1 MATNESTG
9 RATEG
14 RSSCVG
20 DLDLFGG
27 RDRITFDH
35 LCDLRES
42 PGRKGSHADGHAID
56 GILALVDSRVRCV
69 MGMRRRGTQSVFL
82 FLAIGL
88 WLVSSPFVVSQWSKS
103 IESEVVSW
111 DFRKDEP
118 LDALVVLGGGT
129 TRDPFGRSQ
138 FGASG
143 DRVGWGAQLYLTGKT
158 KKLVTTG
165 TSLPGVDHGDGPY
178 QQTTEIWERLKIPGE
193 DIEVLEGHNTFEE
206 MKSLHARRDL
216 WEGKRVGLLTSA
228 FHMPRAMR
236 LARTAGLDLI
246 PVAADYRETT
256 RTRTIL
262 FYLPNPHAMAGLEMI
277 LREKLAAF
285 VSR

>member
-1 MATNESTG
+1 MNQMEERPKAGRVVSGIFIFLVGVIALPSTTYAIYGKALAEKVVTQMAMPLT
-9 RATEG
+9 AFW
-14 RSSCVG
+14 
-20 DLDLFGG
+20 LL
-27 RDRITFDH
+27 
-35 LCDLRES
+35 L
-42 PGRKGSHADGHAID
+42 
-56 GILALVDSRVRCV
+56 ILGFAVSW
-69 MGMRRRGTQSVFL
+69 GMRRRGTQGVFL

-88 WLVSSPFVVSQWSKS
+88 WLVSSPFVVSQWSKA
-103 IESEVVSW
+103 IESEVTSW
-111 DFRKDEP
+111 DFKKDEP
-118 LDALVVLGGGT
+118 LDVLVVLGGGT

-138 FGASG
+138 FGSSG

-165 TSLPGVDHGDGPY
+165 TSLPGVDNGDGPY
-178 QQTTEIWERLKIPGE
+178 QQTTEIWERLKIRGE

-206 MKSLHARRDL
+206 MKSLHSRRDL

-228 FHMPRAMR
+228 FHLPRAMR

-256 RTRTIL
+256 RVRTIL

-285 VSR
+285 VGR

>member
-1 MATNESTG
+1 MNQMEERPKAG
-9 RATEG
+9 RVTLG
-14 RSSCVG
+14 IY
-20 DLDLFGG
+20 LFGG
-27 RDRITFDH
+27 RDCITFDH
-35 LCDLRES
+35 LCDLREG
-42 PGRKGSHADGHAID
+42 PGGKGSHADGHAID

-69 MGMRRRGTQSVFL
+69 MGDAASRDSRCIS

-103 IESEVVSW
+103 IESEVASW
-111 DFRKDEP
+111 DFKKDEP
-118 LDALVVLGGGT
+118 LDVLVVLGGGT

-138 FGASG
+138 FGSSG

-165 TSLPGVDHGDGPY
+165 TSLPGVDNGDGPY
-178 QQTTEIWERLKIPGE
+178 QQTTEIWERLKIRGE

-206 MKSLHARRDL
+206 MKSLHSRRDL

-228 FHMPRAMR
+228 FHLPRAMR

-256 RTRTIL
+256 RVRTIL

-285 VSR
+285 VGR